1 MLPMQKLTMY
11 AQAGAGNPSVDAA
24 ALVEQHAPMVKRI
37 AHHLLARL
45 PANVQV
51 NDLIQAGM
59 IGLLESARK
68 YDATKGASFETYA
81 GIRIRGAMLD
91 DVRKDDWAPRSVH
104 RNARRIAEAIKAIES
119 RTGRDAQDNEVAK
132 ELNISLDDYF
142 SHLQDSAGT
151 RLFSFDE
158 VQENNDGGADAQ
170 SSFADESPL
179 DNVQQELFRSSLA
192 SAIRGLP
199 EREKLVLALY
209 YREEM
214 NLKEI
219 GSVLGVSE
227 SRVSQIHSQAAL
239 RLKARLA
246 DWQETDEK
254 GPAA

>member
-1 MLPMQKLTMY
+1 MQKLTMY
-11 AQAGAGNPSVDAA
+11 SQAGVGSSAIDAT
-24 ALVEQHAPMVKRI
+24 ALVEQYAPMVKRI

-104 RNARRIAEAIKAIES
+104 RNARRIADAIKAIES
-119 RTGRDAQDNEVAK
+119 RTGRDAHDAEVAK
-132 ELNISLDDYF
+132 ELNISLDDYY

-158 VQENNDGGADAQ
+158 VQENDENCAETQ
-170 SSFADESPL
+170 SSFADEGPL
-179 DNVQQELFRSSLA
+179 DNVQNQLFRSCLA
-192 SAIRGLP
+192 RAISGLP

-239 RLKARLA
+239 RLKARLT
-246 DWQETDEK
+246 DWRDIDE
-254 GPAA
+254 